1 MGFLL
6 TLDPFELVDER
17 TYVAAE
23 REGEVLALLV
33 AAPIHERDGWL
44 VEHIFRR
51 PDAPNGT
58 TELAIDAFMREAAG
72 RGSHHVSLGLAP
84 LAGPVAPWLRVA
96 RRLGRV
102 LYNFE
107 GLYAFK
113 AKLRPDRWEPIYL
126 AYPRSGRAV
135 GAVVDT
141 LSAFATGSFLR
152 FAAATAR
159 HLRRPITGVLA
170 ALLVPFTGLVA
181 LADPAWFPSA
191 TVKWTW
197 VGFYAVLLLLL
208 SSLLRSWRRW
218 LVGSVTVLAVLDV
231 ACSLLQLVA
240 YNARRPPVTGSPAL
254 DWLLMISSLLAPL
267 FAVLFFGAC
276 LLGRERTMKLLSRRR
291 PSP

>member
-1 MGFLL
+1 M
-6 TLDPFELVDER
+6 
-17 TYVAAE
+17 
-23 REGEVLALLV
+23 
-33 AAPIHERDGWL
+33 
-44 VEHIFRR
+44 
-51 PDAPNGT
+51 
-58 TELAIDAFMREAAG
+58 
-72 RGSHHVSLGLAP
+72 
-84 LAGPVAPWLRVA
+84 
-96 RRLGRV
+96 
-102 LYNFE
+102 
-107 GLYAFK
+107 
-113 AKLRPDRWEPIYL
+113 
-126 AYPRSGRAV
+126 
-135 GAVVDT
+135 
-141 LSAFATGSFLR
+141 
-152 FAAATAR
+152 AR

-291 PSP
+291 ASP